1 MSRSAM
7 RQFSTDFKRAAVER
21 LLAGDHLLRVAEE
34 LGIRR
39 KLLYQW
45 RDAYRDFGEAGFN
58 RKRGSKRGA
67 LCQAMSAAPPP
78 DELAVA
84 QARIAE
90 LEAKIG
96 RQQME
101 LDFFQRALR
110 LMEPAATLA
119 RSKSTGPKS
128 TRSST
133 P

>member
-1 MSRSAM
+1 MSPSAM
-7 RQFSTDFKRAAVER
+7 RQFSTDFKRAAVQR
-21 LLAGDHLLRVAEE
+21 LLAGEHLPGVAGE

-58 RKRGSKRGA
+58 RKRGPKPGTVRKTASGP
-67 LCQAMSAAPPP
+67 SVPV
-78 DELAVA
+78 DELAA
-84 QARIAE
+84 AKARIAE

-110 LMEPAATLA
+110 LMEPAAA
-119 RSKSTGPKS
+119 PAGPKS

>member
-1 MSRSAM
+1 MSPSVM
-7 RQFSTDFKRAAVER
+7 RQFSTDFKRAAVQR
-21 LLAGDHLLRVAEE
+21 LLGGEHLLRVADE

-58 RKRGSKRGA
+58 RKRGPKPA
-67 LCQAMSAAPPP
+67 AMRKTASDPPP
-78 DELAVA
+78 QDELAVA

-110 LMEPAATLA
+110 LMEPVATPA
-119 RSKSTGPKS
+119 GPKS